1 MAWQTG
7 KMARMVTRPRGLVNG
22 HIRQFFCHDC
32 DGSQQYKYNTE
43 SLPSGN
49 TKLAGKKVKLI
60 VFVVNSRRELH
71 PHVKFCSGGGGC
83 QTIQKEKKNKRKEG
97 MKVGEREGG
106 RGRRKRNLVLAFPPL
121 KLCLPLPC
129 R

>member
-22 HIRQFFCHDC
+22 HIRQFFCYDC

-71 PHVKFCSGGGGC
+71 PHVKFCSGGVDVR
-83 QTIQKEKKNKRKEG
+83 Q
-97 MKVGEREGG
+97 
-106 RGRRKRNLVLAFPPL
+106 
-121 KLCLPLPC
+121 
-129 R
+129 